1 MQGLQSF
8 QKAVYQES
16 SHFSFGRGGSLLLRN
31 YQELTPSVCV
41 CFQLF
46 SHIRLFAKTC
56 TIVLQE
62 RRLIIRQ
69 RQLTLRAFER
79 RGWQRSMCSIPIKTS
94 CHVISSL
101 PILNLMLWYQLF
113 SQQSYK
119 VHLIVRNKTR
129 YLFYKGH

>member
-1 MQGLQSF
+1 MAAKLLNIFSSEHLMQGLQSF
-8 QKAVYQES
+8 QKALCQES
-16 SHFSFGRGGSLLLRN
+16 SHFSFGRGGFLLLRN

-41 CFQLF
+41 CFQLL
-46 SHIRLFAKTC
+46 SHIRSFAKTC
-56 TIVLQE
+56 TVVHQE

-69 RQLTLRAFER
+69 RQLTLRASER

-113 SQQSYK
+113 
-119 VHLIVRNKTR
+119 L
-129 YLFYKGH
+129 